1 MDFTIYNLP
10 PLISSILFFLFGL
23 FVFLK
28 NKKSALN
35 TAFLS
40 VCLVTFWWQFSWFI
54 LFSFHSRA
62 VADYLVKIGYLGII
76 FIPIT
81 FFHFSLLL
89 PENKKKINIFIK
101 YFAYFIGLIFSAC
114 LFFTNYLV
122 NGFYDYFWG
131 FYPRAGFLHPF
142 FLLFLSSLTV
152 RIFYLSFQ
160 KLKESKNISPHKYYQ
175 LKYVLWAIVFYV
187 LAASDFIVNYGVE
200 FYPFGFVFIII
211 FLGIFTYAIIRY
223 RLMDIR
229 IVARKIFIY
238 LGVAGFA
245 YGIFYAIILLYNR
258 VFGSVFSSAAYVSGI
273 IVAPLFV
280 LTFYA
285 LDKGLKH
292 FANKYLFVSLY
303 NYQETIN
310 NLTDELNHYIEI
322 DKIIGLIVET
332 IKKTMQ
338 LDRAGVLIAD
348 LKTSPVQYRIAKIIG
363 FNEQN
368 GISLVQDSFL
378 TKHLQKIQK
387 PLVRDE
393 FLLLSRDS
401 QDPKERESFAKL
413 FEHMEHIE
421 ASICLPLMSSD
432 KLIGI
437 IVLGAKI
444 SGDAYTKEDLDLLN
458 TLSKQAG
465 IAVDN
470 ALLYGEVKDFNAS
483 LKTEVAKATA
493 EIQVGKAKVESAL
506 VVEKEAREELQKL
519 NQAKTEFL
527 NLASHQL
534 RTPTSVIK
542 GIASMIKEGSFEKFP
557 KEKQATFIEGLYDK
571 ALKLED
577 IINDILNA
585 SEMTSTKFKVTPEHA
600 NWVDP
605 ESFIKELASG
615 FEPKLAERQIDLK
628 ISIENSPLPKIL
640 CQQEFLKDAIGN
652 LIENAIKYTPSA
664 KADSYTRN
672 IREGK
677 AEINVSVFQQ
687 DNSVVFKIQDNGI
700 GIPKEEISNIFKK
713 FQRGSNA
720 RDMYTDGSGLGLF
733 IVKEIIEGH
742 GGQVWAES
750 EIGKGSSFFASLPT
764 NPPKDINIKATIIE
778 RAGGEVKKTNA

>member
-1 MDFTIYNLP
+1 MYLGFAGFLFKRGKKKAVVNSYLFVIFSAIFWTAAMIIFRAAPQSSSLFWCKALYVVAIFPSYSFYLFSQVFP
-10 PLISSILFFLFGL
+10 YGEIPKFKKAVWAIISSLSMAVLVILPDLIIKSVDIHPGLEKEIIWGNLYFLY
-23 FVFLK
+23 FLYV
-28 NKKSALN
+28 S
-35 TAFLS
+35 
-40 VCLVTFWWQFSWFI
+40 
-54 LFSFHSRA
+54 
-62 VADYLVKIGYLGII
+62 GII
-76 FIPIT
+76 AYGLVILLKKYFKETGIIRT
-81 FFHFSLLL
+81 QLKYIFWGYFFGSGMAMFPNLLL
-89 PENKKKINIFIK
+89 PWVGIFKINWMGQTLGVITI
-101 YFAYFIGLIFSAC
+101 A
-114 LFFTNYLV
+114 
-122 NGFYDYFWG
+122 
-131 FYPRAGFLHPF
+131 
-142 FLLFLSSLTV
+142 LTV
-152 RIFYLSFQ
+152 
-160 KLKESKNISPHKYYQ
+160 
-175 LKYVLWAIVFYV
+175 
-187 LAASDFIVNYGVE
+187 
-200 FYPFGFVFIII
+200 
-211 FLGIFTYAIIRY
+211 YAIIRY

-273 IVAPLFV
+273 IIAPLFV

-285 LDKGLKH
+285 LDRGLKH

-310 NLTDELNHYIEI
+310 NLTDELSHYIDI

-338 LDRAGVLIAD
+338 LDRAGVLLAD
-348 LKTSPVQYRIAKIIG
+348 LKTDPVQYRIAKIIG

-387 PLVRDE
+387 PLVRNE

-401 QDPKERESFAKL
+401 QDPQERQSFAKL
-413 FEHMEHIE
+413 FEHMKHIE

-470 ALLYGEVKDFNAS
+470 ALLYAEVKDFNAS

-493 EIQVGKAKVESAL
+493 ELQAGKSKVEKAYE
-506 VVEKEAREELQKL
+506 VEKQAREELQKL

-571 ALKLED
+571 SLKLED

-585 SEMTSTKFKVTPEHA
+585 SEMTSTKFKMTPDHA
-600 NWVDP
+600 DWIDP
-605 ESFIKELASG
+605 ELFIKELVRG

-628 ISIENSPLPKIL
+628 ISIEKSPLPKIL

-677 AEINVSVFQQ
+677 AEINVSVFQK
-687 DNSVVFKIQDNGI
+687 DKDVVFKIQDNGI
-700 GIPKEEISNIFKK
+700 GVPKEEITNIFKK

-742 GGQVWAES
+742 GGRVWAES
-750 EIGKGSSFFASLPT
+750 ELGKGSSFFASLPT
-764 NPPKDINIKATIIE
+764 NPPKEINIEAVIIE
-778 RAGGEVKKTNA
+778 RAGESAPKTNA